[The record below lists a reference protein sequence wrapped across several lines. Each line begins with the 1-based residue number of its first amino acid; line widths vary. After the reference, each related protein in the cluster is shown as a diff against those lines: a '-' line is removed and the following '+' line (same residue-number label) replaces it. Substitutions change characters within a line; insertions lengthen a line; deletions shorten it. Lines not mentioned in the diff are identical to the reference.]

1 MRLKPSLDWLLA
13 AVPVAIGLELAHAAP
28 LTVFLAS
35 CLAIIPLAGLMGRAT
50 EHLAER
56 TGEGLGGL
64 LISTF
69 GNAAELIIALVALR
83 RGLID
88 VVKASL
94 TGSIIGNILLVLGAS
109 MLAGGLRHPVQ
120 RFNPGGARSRST
132 MLLLAAIALV
142 APAVYHHL
150 AGPGG
155 RAAEGSLSTELALVL
170 LATYAASLLFALRTH
185 RKLFE
190 GPVEEAGVAT
200 HGAGRTWSLGR
211 ALGTLLGATAVVAWI
226 AEILVGSVEAAAARL
241 GMSELFVGVVVVA
254 VIGNAAEN
262 SSAILM
268 ARKNRMDL
276 SLGIAI
282 GSSIQI
288 ALFVAPVLVL
298 ASRFIAPRP
307 MDLVFTPAEVIA
319 VVLAVLIT
327 TQIAGDGE
335 SHWLEGVQLLAVY
348 LILAILFY
356 FLPAPAAASA
366 ITAG

>member
-1 MRLKPSLDWLLA
+1 MKLKPSLEWLLV
-13 AVPVAIGLELAHAAP
+13 AVPVAIGLEFAHASP
-28 LTVFLAS
+28 LVIFVAA

-64 LISTF
+64 LTSTF

-94 TGSIIGNILLVLGAS
+94 TGSIIGNILLVLGAA
-109 MLAGGLRHPVQ
+109 MLAGGVRHPEQ
-120 RFNPGGARSRST
+120 RFNAGGARSRST
-132 MLLLAAIALV
+132 MLLLAAIGLI

-150 AGPGG
+150 AGPGSG
-155 RAAEGSLSTELALVL
+155 PAEDSLSTEISLVL
-170 LATYAASLLFALRTH
+170 LATYAASLLFSLRTH

-190 GPVEEAGVAT
+190 SVHGEAGRAE
-200 HGAGRTWSLGR
+200 HGKGHAWSMGR
-211 ALGTLLGATAVVAWI
+211 ALAVLLGATAAVAWI
-226 AEILVGSVEAAAARL
+226 SEILVGSVEAAAQRL

-288 ALFVAPVLVL
+288 ALFVAPVLVV
-298 ASRFIAPRP
+298 ASHFIAPRP

-335 SHWLEGVQLLAVY
+335 SNWLEGVQLLAVY
-348 LILAILFY
+348 LILSILFY
-356 FLPAPAAASA
+356 FLPAGHSAPAL
-366 ITAG
+366 

>member
-1 MRLKPSLDWLLA
+1 VKLKFSLDWLLV
-13 AVPVAIGLELAHAAP
+13 AVPVAIGLDMAHASP
-28 LTVFLAS
+28 LVVFGAS
-35 CLAIIPLAGLMGRAT
+35 CLAIIPVAGLMGRAT

-64 LISTF
+64 LTSTF

-94 TGSIIGNILLVLGAS
+94 TGSIIGNILLVLGAA
-109 MLAGGLRHPVQ
+109 MLAGGLRHPNQ
-120 RFNPGGARSRST
+120 TFNARGARSRST

-142 APAVYHHL
+142 APAVYHHV
-150 AGPGG
+150 AGPGA
-155 RAAEGSLSTELALVL
+155 RAAEDSLSTEISLVL
-170 LATYAASLLFALRTH
+170 LGTYALSLLFALRTH
-185 RKLFE
+185 KKLFE
-190 GPVEEAGVAT
+190 SPAAEAGVAQ
-200 HGAGRTWSLGR
+200 HGAGHAWSLR
-211 ALGTLLGATAVVAWI
+211 RSLGTLLGATAVVAWI
-226 AEILVGSVEAAAARL
+226 AEILVGSVEAAAATL

-262 SSAILM
+262 SSAILV

-282 GSSIQI
+282 GSSTQI

-298 ASRFIAPRP
+298 ASHFMAPRP
-307 MDLVFTPAEVIA
+307 MDLVFSPAEVLAI
-319 VVLAVLIT
+319 VLAVLIT

-335 SHWLEGVQLLAVY
+335 SNWLEGVQLLAVY

-356 FLPAPAAASA
+356 FLPAEHPVVHP
-366 ITAG
+366 G